1 MLVYILPVLI
11 KPHTLI
17 TIIATI
23 ITGTIIVML
32 SSHWL
37 LIWIGFEIN
46 ILAIIPVLIKK
57 FNPRAIEAATKYFL
71 TQATASI
78 LLIIGVTINLLLS
91 GQCIVSKISNPA
103 ASIIITIALTIK
115 LGLSPFHFWVP
126 EVTQGVSLTSGII
139 LLTWQKIAPISV
151 LYQISPSINTDLLM
165 LIAFTSVLVGGWGGL
180 NQTQLRKIIA
190 YSSIAHIGWI
200 TAIIVYNPTI
210 IVLNLALYILIT
222 LSTFIL
228 FIINSS
234 TTTLSLSHTWNKFP
248 LITSVILTLI
258 LSLGGLPPLSG
269 FIPKWL
275 IIQELTKN
283 SMIIPPTLI
292 AITALLNLYF
302 YIRLT
307 YSTALTI
314 FPSANNIKIKWQF
327 EYTKKTTLLSPLIIL
342 STMLLPLTPILSIL
356 D

>member
-1 MLVYILPVLI
+1 MLVYTLPVLI
-11 KPHTLI
+11 KPPILI
-17 TIIATI
+17 IIIATI
-23 ITGTIIVML
+23 MTGTIIVIL

-46 ILAIIPVLIKK
+46 MLAIIPILIKK
-57 FNPRAIEAATKYFL
+57 YNPRAIEASTKYFL

-78 LLIIGVTINLLLS
+78 LLIIGVTINLLYS
-91 GQCIVSKISNPA
+91 GQWVISKISNPI
-103 ASIIITIALTIK
+103 ASIMITTALTIK

-126 EVTQGVSLTSGII
+126 EVTQGITLISGII
-139 LLTWQKIAPISV
+139 LLTWQKIAPISI
-151 LYQISPSINTDLLM
+151 LYQISPSINTNLLI
-165 LIAFTSVLVGGWGGL
+165 LIALTSVLVGGWGGL

-200 TAIIVYNPTI
+200 AAIITYNPTI
-210 IVLNLALYILIT
+210 IVLNLTLYILIT

-228 FIINSS
+228 FILNSS
-234 TTTLSLSHTWNKFP
+234 TTTLSLSHIWNKFP
-248 LITSVILTLI
+248 LITSIILILI

-269 FIPKWL
+269 FIPKWI

-283 SMIIPPTLI
+283 NIIIIPTLM

-302 YIRLT
+302 YLRLT

-314 FPSANNIKIKWQF
+314 FPSTNNIKIKWQF
-327 EYTKKTTLLSPLIIL
+327 EYTKKATLLPPLIIT
-342 STMLLPLTPILSIL
+342 STILLPLTPILSVL